1 MWSEYR
7 SIRHSYNIPSL
18 PTIIAG
24 KAEAKHDYNEDLRA

>member
-24 KAEAKHDYNEDLRA
+24 KAKHDYNEDLRA